1 MIRKYISQIKN
12 INSTELKKKLK
23 EEIEKTIEELKEI
36 YKNNKE
42 FIDELISLLLEMKT
56 ILNVDSYT
64 FFHFEKL
71 IGRYIIYL
79 FEQQHPKKVLKD
91 SNKK

>member
-1 MIRKYISQIKN
+1 
-12 INSTELKKKLK
+12 
-23 EEIEKTIEELKEI
+23 
-36 YKNNKE
+36 
-42 FIDELISLLLEMKT
+42 MKT

-79 FEQQHPKKVLKD
+79 FEQQHSKKVLKD
-91 SNKK
+91 SNKAVKDLNSLSNSLSKVTKV